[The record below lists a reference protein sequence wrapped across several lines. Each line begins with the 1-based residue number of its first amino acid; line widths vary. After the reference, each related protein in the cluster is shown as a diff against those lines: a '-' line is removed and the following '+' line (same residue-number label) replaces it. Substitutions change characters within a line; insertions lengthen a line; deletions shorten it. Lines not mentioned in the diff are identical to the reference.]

1 MTKEQIREY
10 TARVA
15 QANRTELV
23 VIIYELLLDEIQEG
37 NKQYQAGNTDAG
49 EKQIRKAQ
57 GYLQELLGSL
67 DFRYEIALQLRQLYR
82 YVNEQLIATLV
93 QRRPIHLDAACE
105 VIRGLMESFEQVA
118 KEDHSGPVMEHSQ
131 QLYAGLTYGKG
142 TLNEVSLGEGSTYGG
157 KI

>member
-1 MTKEQIREY
+1 MTKEQIKEY

-93 QRRPIHLDAACE
+93 

>member
-1 MTKEQIREY
+1 MTKEQIKEY

-57 GYLQELLGSL
+57 G
-67 DFRYEIALQLRQLYR
+67 
-82 YVNEQLIATLV
+82 
-93 QRRPIHLDAACE
+93 
-105 VIRGLMESFEQVA
+105 
-118 KEDHSGPVMEHSQ
+118 
-131 QLYAGLTYGKG
+131 
-142 TLNEVSLGEGSTYGG
+142 
-157 KI
+157 

>member
-1 MTKEQIREY
+1 MRGKNRSAKRRDIYKNFSEVWTFAMTE
-10 TARVA
+10 
-15 QANRTELV
+15 
-23 VIIYELLLDEIQEG
+23 
-37 NKQYQAGNTDAG
+37 
-49 EKQIRKAQ
+49 
-57 GYLQELLGSL
+57 
-67 DFRYEIALQLRQLYR
+67 FALQLRQLYR

>member
-1 MTKEQIREY
+1 MTKEQIKEY

-67 DFRYEIALQLRQLYR
+67 DFRYEIA
-82 YVNEQLIATLV
+82 
-93 QRRPIHLDAACE
+93 AAITT
-105 VIRGLMESFEQVA
+105 V
-118 KEDHSGPVMEHSQ
+118 
-131 QLYAGLTYGKG
+131 
-142 TLNEVSLGEGSTYGG
+142 VSLCQRTVDRNFGTTQVGSFRCGV
-157 KI
+157 

>member
-1 MTKEQIREY
+1 MKKEQIKEY

-67 DFRYEIALQLRQLYR
+67 DFRYEIALNYDSC
-82 YVNEQLIATLV
+82 I
-93 QRRPIHLDAACE
+93 
-105 VIRGLMESFEQVA
+105 
-118 KEDHSGPVMEHSQ
+118 VM
-131 QLYAGLTYGKG
+131 
-142 TLNEVSLGEGSTYGG
+142 STNS
-157 KI
+157 

>member
-1 MTKEQIREY
+1 MTKEQIKEY

-57 GYLQELLGSL
+57 GYLQELLEQYDCKRVLRDRNAARVRLHEGRAGAFPFSL
-67 DFRYEIALQLRQLYR
+67 LRLGFSQT
-82 YVNEQLIATLV
+82 A
-93 QRRPIHLDAACE
+93 
-105 VIRGLMESFEQVA
+105 
-118 KEDHSGPVMEHSQ
+118 SG
-131 QLYAGLTYGKG
+131 T
-142 TLNEVSLGEGSTYGG
+142 
-157 KI
+157 